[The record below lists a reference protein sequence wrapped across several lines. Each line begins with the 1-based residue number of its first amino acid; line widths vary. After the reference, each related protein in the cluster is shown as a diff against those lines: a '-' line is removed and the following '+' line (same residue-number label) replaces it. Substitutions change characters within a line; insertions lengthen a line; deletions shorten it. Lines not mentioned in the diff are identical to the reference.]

1 MVFQPR
7 ALRYMYVI
15 KIINGKC
22 FRLRNVGVMTM
33 KNLHFLDLVVS
44 KISTN
49 CHIGL
54 VVCCI
59 LFYVLFGNYAVIL
72 RRIDY
77 RWKAAK
83 LGPLLDAYDFD
94 QGGIIIVPHLLWHG
108 TFVFP
113 VSIEGPP
120 HQFALLDKQVVLMT
134 YSKPKIRKYLNEE
147 IFNDIS

>member
-77 RWKAAK
+77 RWKAANWASARR
-83 LGPLLDAYDFD
+83 LWLWSGRDHHRATLAVTQDLRFSGVIWRTSPLICLTRQASGYDD
-94 QGGIIIVPHLLWHG
+94 LLKTHNKE
-108 TFVFP
+108 
-113 VSIEGPP
+113 I
-120 HQFALLDKQVVLMT
+120 
-134 YSKPKIRKYLNEE
+134 SKWGN
-147 IFNDIS
+147 F